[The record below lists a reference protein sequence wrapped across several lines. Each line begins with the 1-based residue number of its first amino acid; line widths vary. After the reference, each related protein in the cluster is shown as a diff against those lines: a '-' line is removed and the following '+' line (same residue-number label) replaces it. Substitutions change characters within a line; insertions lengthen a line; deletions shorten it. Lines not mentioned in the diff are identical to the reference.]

1 MSAPGFTVGDKAKGV
16 ALKFDLVAGELTA
29 TYAPSTESSVFQ
41 AILRV
46 PEGDLRQRLEELCR
60 GAAASQEVRDASVDT
75 RLSQMAARAGYSLKA
90 AGRTTQAALE
100 WLLYSNENTNWT
112 YDLSPRNLA
121 HLANMISVTT
131 AQPVDDIAAY
141 IAEPDQ
147 DATLKAHISETVNKQ
162 PAART
167 GLIDTHPRW
176 CRRLGWYA
184 VVRALK
190 PKLVIETGV
199 DKGLGSVLLC
209 AALARNAEEGHEG
222 RYLGTDI
229 NPRAGYLLG
238 GPYARFGEI
247 RYGDSIETLET
258 LTDPVDVLI
267 NDSDHSADYEYRE
280 YQTLAPLFSDRS
292 VILGDNA
299 HSTDMLMRFASET
312 GRKFLFFRELPQG
325 HWYPGAG
332 VGFAFT

>member
-1 MSAPGFTVGDKAKGV
+1 MSTTGFTVGDKAKGV
-16 ALKFDLVAGELTA
+16 ALKFDPVAGELTA

-46 PEGDLRQRLEELCR
+46 SEGELRQRLEELCET
-60 GAAASQEVRDASVDT
+60 AAVPREARDAAVDT

-100 WLLYSNENTNWT
+100 WLIYSNENTNWT

-121 HLANMISVTT
+121 HLANMVSVATG
-131 AQPVDDIAAY
+131 QPVNDITAY

-147 DATLKAHISETVNKQ
+147 DEVLKAYIFRTVNKQ
-162 PAART
+162 PSART
-167 GLIDTHPRW
+167 GVIDTTPRW

-229 NPRAGYLLG
+229 NPRAG
-238 GPYARFGEI
+238 
-247 RYGDSIETLET
+247 
-258 LTDPVDVLI
+258 
-267 NDSDHSADYEYRE
+267 
-280 YQTLAPLFSDRS
+280 
-292 VILGDNA
+292 
-299 HSTDMLMRFASET
+299 
-312 GRKFLFFRELPQG
+312 
-325 HWYPGAG
+325 
-332 VGFAFT
+332 